1 MSRSNASI
9 SKKIESIEVQ
19 LGKLKLLL
27 VDEPKKKPSE
37 PKKKPSE
44 SKKKKDKPES
54 IDTCKKKS
62 ELEKFTVKE
71 LKDWIKE
78 HKIEAKKLSEK
89 RKNDLVKFVWD
100 VLKKSSDSESSESE
114 ESEESGSE
122 SDSGSDSGSES
133 E

>member
-1 MSRSNASI
+1 MSRSNAAI

-27 VDEPKKKPSE
+27 VDEPKAKKPSE
-37 PKKKPSE
+37 P
-44 SKKKKDKPES
+44 KKKKDKPES

-122 SDSGSDSGSES
+122 SDSGSES

>member
-27 VDEPKKKPSE
+27 VDEPKTKKPSE

-122 SDSGSDSGSES
+122 SDSGSES